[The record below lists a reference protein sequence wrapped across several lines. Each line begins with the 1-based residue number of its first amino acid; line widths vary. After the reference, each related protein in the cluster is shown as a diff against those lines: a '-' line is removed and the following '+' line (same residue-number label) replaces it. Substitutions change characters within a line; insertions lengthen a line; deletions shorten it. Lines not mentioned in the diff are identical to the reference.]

1 MVDMKLNLGC
11 GGDYKEG
18 HLNVDAF
25 DSTVADK
32 IMSSTDLKISDNTV
46 DEILAS
52 QLIEH
57 LGIVGSIYT
66 FSECLRV
73 LKPSRQL
80 IIETPN
86 LQITFEKYV
95 KGDREARKN
104 LLPWIHGVDIPGMMH
119 RFCYPDDLLEETLKK
134 IGFVNIKKE
143 FLEFDKYQ
151 PILKI
156 TCEKP
161 DNYQIFQVLTGFRK
175 KLVQKKIVDLDD
187 QLTSLERE
195 DLIEFFTRKID
206 DLVKT
211 NNLDII
217 KEIVAEGAVRSPI
230 MTNMFLEEIMREKI
244 ISKSLLKNGLDA
256 LTFLTKIDFPNVL
269 LHILK
274 QTPEFVGEQE
284 KLFSTIH
291 DIGIKTVEKILQS
304 EKKHDII
311 SNLQKTSRKIK
322 PQEKIAFFSP
332 KLIML
337 KANRLFQLGVKEF
350 VLRRYKE
357 ATCKFMES
365 SDLYRDQILT
375 YWNLGRL
382 LYLQDKKDE
391 AISYYK
397 NAIKLVD
404 IFDYKN
410 KIDVKRS
417 LEHEMNEHNTKI
429 YSEPITTLNG

>member
-18 HLNVDAF
+18 YFNVDAF
-25 DSTVADK
+25 DSTVADR

-66 FSECLRV
+66 FSECFRV
-73 LKPSRQL
+73 LKPNKRL

-86 LQITFEKYV
+86 LQKTFEKYF

-104 LLPWIHGVDIPGMMH
+104 LLPWIHGVDIPGMVH
-119 RFCYPDDLLEETLKK
+119 RFCYPDDLLEETLEK
-134 IGFVNIKKE
+134 IGFVDIKKE
-143 FLEFDKYQ
+143 FLEYDKYQ

-161 DNYQIFQVLTGFRK
+161 DNYRVFRVVAVFRK
-175 KLVQKKIVDLDD
+175 KLLQKKIVDLDD
-187 QLTSLERE
+187 QLTSLEQE
-195 DLIEFFTRKID
+195 DMIEFFTRKID
-206 DLVKT
+206 DFVKT
-211 NNLDII
+211 NSLDII

-244 ISKSLLKNGLDA
+244 ISKSLLKNDLDA
-256 LTFLTKIDFPNVL
+256 LTFLIKIDFPNVL

-274 QTPEFVGEQE
+274 QTPKFVGEQE

-291 DIGIKTVEKILQS
+291 NIGIKTIEKMLQS
-304 EKKHDII
+304 EKKHEII
-311 SNLQKTSRKIK
+311 SNLKKTASKIRL
-322 PQEKIAFFSP
+322 QEKIAFFSP

-382 LYLQDKKDE
+382 LYLQGKKDE

-404 IFDYKN
+404 IFDYEN
-410 KIDVKRS
+410 KIYVKRS